1 MGEDRSQVTLFP
13 EAVDDYIVDADL
25 KRQKA
30 DGIA

>member
-1 MGEDRSQVTLFP
+1 MHIDVDKTLS
-13 EAVDDYIVDADL
+13 VDADL